1 MRIMDWSSG
10 VWSSDLE
17 PRIVAVEDVEI
28 IEDRRRLVRPGGR
41 RHQIS
46 RSRDG
51 IEPAAFELEFVA
63 LGVAADALE
72 VVQDQ
77 DLRLGARLFA
87 VIIGR
92 GEAAETAAYDD
103 EVLDLARAFARRRFD
118 ARPGKGVDG
127 FDRARDRKSTRL
139 NSSH

>member
-1 MRIMDWSSG
+1 MILAVEFLGEQHRQCHVVRAIQIAYG
-10 VWSSDLE
+10 VIA
-17 PRIVAVEDVEI
+17 RIVAVEDVEI
-28 IEDRRRLVRPGGR
+28 IEDRRRLVLPGGR
-41 RHQIS
+41 RHHIS

-103 EVLDLARAFARRRFD
+103 EIGRATSELQSLMRISYAVFCL
-118 ARPGKGVDG
+118 K
-127 FDRARDRKSTRL
+127 KKK
-139 NSSH
+139 